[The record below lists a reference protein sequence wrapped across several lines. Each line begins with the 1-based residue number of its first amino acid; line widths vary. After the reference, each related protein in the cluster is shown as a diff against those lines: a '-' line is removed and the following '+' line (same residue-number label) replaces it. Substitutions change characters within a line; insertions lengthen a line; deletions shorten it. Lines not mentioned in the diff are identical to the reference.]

1 VSDKKR
7 SGWFYLFVG
16 CGVLVLGT
24 VIVVGVGAF
33 MTIRW
38 AEEMKDPELRSAKA
52 LRETQ
57 QAMGTD
63 ELPAGYHA
71 EISLKAPFGFGT
83 ILVLTDGPGMIEE
96 DATPEFEHLF
106 IYIEGPG
113 WDDDWKE
120 FARGGDPPFDN
131 MGELNINTRHAQVVD
146 RGELTIGKMQLAYLF
161 HRGEFSTEGF
171 TSDGVFSVMLVR
183 CPDGDKR
190 SRTIVWGGPDVA
202 VEAGDTE
209 ILGTVGDPERITE
222 MMSHFQLCGA

>member
-57 QAMGTD
+57 KAMGTD

-83 ILVLTDGPGMIEE
+83 ILVLTDGPGMIQE
-96 DATPEFEHLF
+96 DAAPEFEHLF

-113 WDDDWKE
+113 WDDDWKD

-131 MGELNINTRHAQVVD
+131 MGELNINIRQAQVVD
-146 RGELTIGKMQLAYLF
+146 RGELTIGKMQLAYLA

-190 SRTIVWGGPDVA
+190 SRTIVWGGPDV
-202 VEAGDTE
+202 ESGDTG
-209 ILGTVGDPERITE
+209 ILGTVGDPERITK